1 MGENLKI
8 SNQFLS
14 SICLN
19 HQMKRLAFI
28 SLLSALSVF
37 NTGLASAHQPVELG
51 SKNTRADQGPI
62 LVDGTVSFA
71 LRANFTKANQERGF
85 RVSLKQGELLNF
97 EYLIIDKAP
106 ENKMALTKLPTVTI
120 TAPDGA
126 KSIVKYTERTKFY
139 EPYGRTNYLYLA
151 RFSSTA
157 VEGIYNFSIKSKAK
171 ASITVSTG
179 SKETFG
185 QVFQPRVCPNIEL
198 QQTPIVTNAEAATL
212 IGMKKDTASSCA
224 AKLNWVYRIGQ
235 EDDQIFALTKDY
247 RLDRV
252 TVIIKNGLITNSLVG

>member
-1 MGENLKI
+1 
-8 SNQFLS
+8 
-14 SICLN
+14 
-19 HQMKRLAFI
+19 MKKHIFI
-28 SLLSALSVF
+28 ALIAPLLLTNS
-37 NTGLASAHQPVELG
+37 GLANAHQPVELG

-62 LVDGTVSFA
+62 LVDGTISFA
-71 LRANFTKANQERGF
+71 LRAEFTKANQERGF

-106 ENKMALTKLPTVTI
+106 ENKMALNKLPTVTI

-157 VEGIYNFSIKSKAK
+157 LDGIYNFSIKSKAK

-185 QVFQPRVCPNIEL
+185 QVFQPASCPSIEP
-198 QQTPIVTNAEAATL
+198 QQTPAVTNAQAATL
-212 IGMKKDTASSCA
+212 IGMKKDAATSCA
-224 AKLNWVYRIGQ
+224 AKLGWGYRVGQ
-235 EDDQIFALTKDY
+235 EDDQLFALTKDY

-252 TVIIKNGLITNSLVG
+252 TVVIKKGIVTESVVG

>member
-1 MGENLKI
+1 MKKLI
-8 SNQFLS
+8 FIALIAPLS
-14 SICLN
+14 LINSG
-19 HQMKRLAFI
+19 LAF
-28 SLLSALSVF
+28 
-37 NTGLASAHQPVELG
+37 AHQPVELG

-62 LVDGTVSFA
+62 LVDGTISFA
-71 LRANFTKANQERGF
+71 LRAEFTKANQERGF

-106 ENKMALTKLPTVTI
+106 ENKMALNKLPTVTI

-126 KSIVKYTERTKFY
+126 KSIVKFTERTKFY

-157 VEGIYNFSIKSKAK
+157 LDGIYNFSIKSKAK

-185 QVFQPRVCPNIEL
+185 QVFQPASCPSIEP
-198 QQTPIVTNAEAATL
+198 QQTPAVTNAQAATL
-212 IGMKKDTASSCA
+212 IGMKKDAATSCA
-224 AKLNWVYRIGQ
+224 AKLGWGYRVGQ
-235 EDDQIFALTKDY
+235 EDDQLFALTKDY

-252 TVIIKNGLITNSLVG
+252 TVVIKKGIITESVVG

>member
-1 MGENLKI
+1 VRKHLFI
-8 SNQFLS
+8 TL
-14 SICLN
+14 
-19 HQMKRLAFI
+19 LAP
-28 SLLSALSVF
+28 LLLMNS
-37 NTGLASAHQPVELG
+37 GLANAHQPVELG
-51 SKNTRADQGPI
+51 SKNMRADQGPI

-85 RVSLKQGELLNF
+85 RASLKQGELLNF

-106 ENKMALTKLPTVTI
+106 ENKMPLSKLPIVTI

-126 KSIVKYTERTKFY
+126 KSVVKYTERTKFY

-157 VEGIYNFSIKSKAK
+157 VEGIYNFSIRSKAK

-185 QVFQPRVCPNIEL
+185 QVFQPASCPSIEP
-198 QQTPIVTNAEAATL
+198 QQTPTVTNAQAATL
-212 IGMKKDTASSCA
+212 IGMKKDAATSCA
-224 AKLNWVYRIGQ
+224 AKLGWGYRVGQ
-235 EDDQIFALTKDY
+235 EDDQLFALTKDY
-247 RLDRV
+247 QLDRV
-252 TVIIKNGLITNSLVG
+252 TVVIKKGIITESVVG

>member
-1 MGENLKI
+1 MKKYLFI
-8 SNQFLS
+8 ALIAPLS
-14 SICLN
+14 LINSG
-19 HQMKRLAFI
+19 LAF
-28 SLLSALSVF
+28 
-37 NTGLASAHQPVELG
+37 AHQPVELG

-62 LVDGTVSFA
+62 LVDGTISFA
-71 LRANFTKANQERGF
+71 LRAEFTKANQERGF
-85 RVSLKQGELLNF
+85 RASLKQGELLNF

-106 ENKMALTKLPTVTI
+106 ENKMALNKLPTVTI

-126 KSIVKYTERTKFY
+126 KSIVKFTERTKFY

-157 VEGIYNFSIKSKAK
+157 LDGIYNFSIKSKAK

-185 QVFQPRVCPNIEL
+185 QVFQPASCPSIEP
-198 QQTPIVTNAEAATL
+198 QQTPAVTNAQAATL
-212 IGMKKDTASSCA
+212 IGMKKDAATSCA
-224 AKLNWVYRIGQ
+224 AKLGWGYRVGQ
-235 EDDQIFALTKDY
+235 EDDQLFALTKDY

-252 TVIIKNGLITNSLVG
+252 TVVIKKGIVTESVVG

>member
-1 MGENLKI
+1 
-8 SNQFLS
+8 
-14 SICLN
+14 
-19 HQMKRLAFI
+19 MKRLPFI
-28 SLLSALSVF
+28 SLIIVISIF
-37 NTGLASAHQPVELG
+37 NMGQASAHQPVELG

-85 RVSLKQGELLNF
+85 RASLKQGELLNF
-97 EYLIIDKAP
+97 EYLITDKAP
-106 ENKMALTKLPTVTI
+106 ENKMPLSKLPTVTI
-120 TAPDGA
+120 TAPDG
-126 KSIVKYTERTKFY
+126 VKRVVKFTERTNFY

-185 QVFQPRVCPNIEL
+185 QVFQPRVCPNIEQ
-198 QQTPIVTNAEAATL
+198 QQTPTVTNAEAATL

-224 AKLNWVYRIGQ
+224 AKLNWVYRVAQ
-235 EDDQIFALTKDY
+235 EDDQSFALTRDY

>member
-1 MGENLKI
+1 MKKYLFI
-8 SNQFLS
+8 ALIAPLS
-14 SICLN
+14 LINSG
-19 HQMKRLAFI
+19 LAF
-28 SLLSALSVF
+28 
-37 NTGLASAHQPVELG
+37 AHQPVELG

-62 LVDGTVSFA
+62 LVDGTISFA

-106 ENKMALTKLPTVTI
+106 ENKMALNKLPTVTI

-126 KSIVKYTERTKFY
+126 KSIVKFTERTKFY
-139 EPYGRTNYLYLA
+139 EPNGRTNYLYLA

-157 VEGIYNFSIKSKAK
+157 LDGIYNFSIKSKAK

-185 QVFQPRVCPNIEL
+185 QVFQPAICPTIEP
-198 QQTPIVTNAEAATL
+198 QQTLTVTNAQAATL
-212 IGMKKDTASSCA
+212 IGMKKDAATSCA
-224 AKLNWVYRIGQ
+224 AKLGWGYRVGQ
-235 EDDQIFALTKDY
+235 EDDQLFALTKDY

-252 TVIIKNGLITNSLVG
+252 TVVIKKGIVTESVVG

>member
-1 MGENLKI
+1 
-8 SNQFLS
+8 
-14 SICLN
+14 
-19 HQMKRLAFI
+19 MKKHIFI
-28 SLLSALSVF
+28 ALIAPLLLTNS
-37 NTGLASAHQPVELG
+37 GLANAHQPVELG

-85 RVSLKQGELLNF
+85 RASLKQGELLNF

-106 ENKMALTKLPTVTI
+106 ENKMPLSKLPTVTI
-120 TAPDGA
+120 TAPDG
-126 KSIVKYTERTKFY
+126 VKRVVKFTERTNFY

-185 QVFQPRVCPNIEL
+185 QVFQPRVCPNIEQ

-224 AKLNWVYRIGQ
+224 AKLNWIYRIGQ
-235 EDDQIFALTKDY
+235 EDDHLFALTRDY

-252 TVIIKNGLITNSLVG
+252 TVVIKNGLITNSLVG

>member
-1 MGENLKI
+1 
-8 SNQFLS
+8 
-14 SICLN
+14 
-19 HQMKRLAFI
+19 MKRLSFI
-28 SLLSALSVF
+28 SLITAFSFF
-37 NTGLASAHQPVELG
+37 NMGLASAHQPVELG
-51 SKNTRADQGPI
+51 SKNMRADQGPI

-85 RVSLKQGELLNF
+85 RASLKQGELLNF

-106 ENKMALTKLPTVTI
+106 ENKMPLSKLPTVTI
-120 TAPDGA
+120 TAPDG
-126 KSIVKYTERTKFY
+126 VKRVVKFTERTNFY

-185 QVFQPRVCPNIEL
+185 QVFQPRVCPNIEQ

-212 IGMKKDTASSCA
+212 IGMKKNTASSCA
-224 AKLNWVYRIGQ
+224 AKLNWIYRIGQ
-235 EDDQIFALTKDY
+235 EDDQLFALTRDY

-252 TVIIKNGLITNSLVG
+252 TVVIKNGLITNSLVG

>member
-1 MGENLKI
+1 
-8 SNQFLS
+8 
-14 SICLN
+14 
-19 HQMKRLAFI
+19 MKRLSFI
-28 SLLSALSVF
+28 SLITAFSIF
-37 NTGLASAHQPVELG
+37 NMGLASAHQPVELG
-51 SKNTRADQGPI
+51 SKNMRADQGPI

-85 RVSLKQGELLNF
+85 RASLKQGELLNF

-106 ENKMALTKLPTVTI
+106 ENKMPLSKLPTVTI
-120 TAPDGA
+120 TAPDG
-126 KSIVKYTERTKFY
+126 VKRVVKFTERSNFY
-139 EPYGRTNYLYLA
+139 EPYGRINYLYLA
-151 RFSSTA
+151 RFSSPA

-185 QVFQPRVCPNIEL
+185 QVFQPGICPIIEQ

-224 AKLNWVYRIGQ
+224 AKLNWIYRVGQ
-235 EDDQIFALTKDY
+235 EDDQIFALTRDY

-252 TVIIKNGLITNSLVG
+252 TVVIKNGLITNSLVG

>member
-1 MGENLKI
+1 MKKYLFI
-8 SNQFLS
+8 ALIAPLS
-14 SICLN
+14 LINSG
-19 HQMKRLAFI
+19 LAF
-28 SLLSALSVF
+28 
-37 NTGLASAHQPVELG
+37 AHQPVELG

-62 LVDGTVSFA
+62 LVDGTISFA

-106 ENKMALTKLPTVTI
+106 ENKMALNKLPTVTI

-139 EPYGRTNYLYLA
+139 EPHGRTNYLYLA

-157 VEGIYNFSIKSKAK
+157 LDGIYNFSIKSKAK

-185 QVFQPRVCPNIEL
+185 QVFQPAICPTIEP
-198 QQTPIVTNAEAATL
+198 QQTLTVTNAQAATL
-212 IGMKKDTASSCA
+212 IGMKKDAATSCA
-224 AKLNWVYRIGQ
+224 AKLGWGYRVGQ
-235 EDDQIFALTKDY
+235 EDDQLFALTKDY

-252 TVIIKNGLITNSLVG
+252 TVVIKKGIITESVVG

>member
-1 MGENLKI
+1 MKKYLFI
-8 SNQFLS
+8 ALIAPLS
-14 SICLN
+14 LINSG
-19 HQMKRLAFI
+19 LAF
-28 SLLSALSVF
+28 
-37 NTGLASAHQPVELG
+37 AHQPVELG

-62 LVDGTVSFA
+62 LVDGTISFA
-71 LRANFTKANQERGF
+71 LRAEFTKANQERGF

-106 ENKMALTKLPTVTI
+106 ENKMALNKLPTVTI

-126 KSIVKYTERTKFY
+126 KSIVKFTERTKFY

-157 VEGIYNFSIKSKAK
+157 LDGIYNFSIKSKAK

-185 QVFQPRVCPNIEL
+185 QVFQPAICPTIEP
-198 QQTPIVTNAEAATL
+198 QQTLTVTNAQAATL
-212 IGMKKDTASSCA
+212 IGMKKDAATSCA
-224 AKLNWVYRIGQ
+224 AKLGWGYRVGQ
-235 EDDQIFALTKDY
+235 EDDQLFALTKDY

-252 TVIIKNGLITNSLVG
+252 TVVIKKRIVTESVVG

>member
-1 MGENLKI
+1 MKKYLFI
-8 SNQFLS
+8 ALIAPLS
-14 SICLN
+14 LINSG
-19 HQMKRLAFI
+19 LAF
-28 SLLSALSVF
+28 
-37 NTGLASAHQPVELG
+37 AHQPVELG

-62 LVDGTVSFA
+62 LVDGTISFA
-71 LRANFTKANQERGF
+71 LRAEFTKANQERGF

-106 ENKMALTKLPTVTI
+106 ENKMALNKLPTVTI

-126 KSIVKYTERTKFY
+126 KSIVKFTERTKFY

-157 VEGIYNFSIKSKAK
+157 LDGIYNFSIKSKAK

-185 QVFQPRVCPNIEL
+185 QVFQPASCPSIEP
-198 QQTPIVTNAEAATL
+198 QQTLAVTNAQAAIL
-212 IGMKKDTASSCA
+212 IGMKKDAATSCA
-224 AKLNWVYRIGQ
+224 AKLGWGYRVGQ
-235 EDDQIFALTKDY
+235 EDDQLFALTKDY

-252 TVIIKNGLITNSLVG
+252 TVVIKKGIVTESVVG

>member
-1 MGENLKI
+1 MKKYLFI
-8 SNQFLS
+8 ALIAPLS
-14 SICLN
+14 LINSG
-19 HQMKRLAFI
+19 LAF
-28 SLLSALSVF
+28 
-37 NTGLASAHQPVELG
+37 AHQPVELG

-62 LVDGTVSFA
+62 LVDGTISFA
-71 LRANFTKANQERGF
+71 LRAEFTKANQERGF
-85 RVSLKQGELLNF
+85 RASLKQGELLNF

-126 KSIVKYTERTKFY
+126 KSIVKFTERTKFY

-157 VEGIYNFSIKSKAK
+157 LDGIYNFSIKSKAK

-185 QVFQPRVCPNIEL
+185 QVFQPASCPSIEP
-198 QQTPIVTNAEAATL
+198 QQTPTVTNAQAATL
-212 IGMKKDTASSCA
+212 IGMKKDAATSCA
-224 AKLNWVYRIGQ
+224 AKLGWGYRVGQ
-235 EDDQIFALTKDY
+235 EDDQLFALTKDY

-252 TVIIKNGLITNSLVG
+252 TVIIKKGLITESVVG

>member
-1 MGENLKI
+1 MKKYLFI
-8 SNQFLS
+8 ALIAPLS
-14 SICLN
+14 LINSG
-19 HQMKRLAFI
+19 LAF
-28 SLLSALSVF
+28 
-37 NTGLASAHQPVELG
+37 AHQPVELG

-62 LVDGTVSFA
+62 LVDGTISFA
-71 LRANFTKANQERGF
+71 LRAEFTKANQERGF

-106 ENKMALTKLPTVTI
+106 ENKMALNKLPTVTI

-126 KSIVKYTERTKFY
+126 KSIVKFTERTKFY

-151 RFSSTA
+151 RYSSTA
-157 VEGIYNFSIKSKAK
+157 LDGIYNFSIKSKAK

-185 QVFQPRVCPNIEL
+185 QVFQPASCPSIEP
-198 QQTPIVTNAEAATL
+198 QQTPTVTNAQAATL
-212 IGMKKDTASSCA
+212 IGMKKDAATSCA
-224 AKLNWVYRIGQ
+224 AKLGWGYRVGQ
-235 EDDQIFALTKDY
+235 EDDQLFALTKDY

-252 TVIIKNGLITNSLVG
+252 TVVIKKGIVTESVVG

>member
-1 MGENLKI
+1 VKKHI
-8 SNQFLS
+8 
-14 SICLN
+14 
-19 HQMKRLAFI
+19 FI
-28 SLLSALSVF
+28 ALIAPLLLTNS
-37 NTGLASAHQPVELG
+37 GLANAHQPVELG

-62 LVDGTVSFA
+62 LVDGTISFA
-71 LRANFTKANQERGF
+71 LRAKFTKANQERGF

-106 ENKMALTKLPTVTI
+106 ENKMPLSKLPTVTI
-120 TAPDGA
+120 SAPDG
-126 KSIVKYTERTKFY
+126 VKRVVKFTERTNFY

-179 SKETFG
+179 NKETFG
-185 QVFQPRVCPNIEL
+185 QVFQPRVCPNIEQ
-198 QQTPIVTNAEAATL
+198 QQTPTVTNAEAATL

-224 AKLNWVYRIGQ
+224 AKLNWIYRIGQ
-235 EDDQIFALTKDY
+235 EDDQLFALTRDY

-252 TVIIKNGLITNSLVG
+252 TVVIKNGLITNSLVG

>member
-1 MGENLKI
+1 
-8 SNQFLS
+8 
-14 SICLN
+14 
-19 HQMKRLAFI
+19 MKKHIFI
-28 SLLSALSVF
+28 ALIAPLLLTNS
-37 NTGLASAHQPVELG
+37 GLANAHQPVELG

-85 RVSLKQGELLNF
+85 RASLKQGELLNF

-106 ENKMALTKLPTVTI
+106 ENKMPLSKLPTVTI
-120 TAPDGA
+120 TAPDGV
-126 KSIVKYTERTKFY
+126 KSVVKFTERSNFY

-179 SKETFG
+179 SKEIFG
-185 QVFQPRVCPNIEL
+185 QVFQPGICPTIEQ
-198 QQTPIVTNAEAATL
+198 QQTPTVNNAQAATL
-212 IGMKKDTASSCA
+212 VGMKKDTAASCA

>member
-1 MGENLKI
+1 
-8 SNQFLS
+8 
-14 SICLN
+14 
-19 HQMKRLAFI
+19 MKRLVFI
-28 SLLSALSVF
+28 SLVAALSLSS
-37 NTGLASAHQPVELG
+37 TGLANAHQPVELG

-85 RVSLKQGELLNF
+85 RASLKQGELLNF
-97 EYLIIDKAP
+97 EYLIIDKTP
-106 ENKMALTKLPTVTI
+106 ENKMPVNKLPTVTI
-120 TAPDGA
+120 TAPDGV

-157 VEGIYNFSIKSKAK
+157 LEGIYNFSIKSKAK

-185 QVFQPRVCPNIEL
+185 QVFQPASCPTIEP
-198 QQTPIVTNAEAATL
+198 QQTLAVTNAQAATL
-212 IGMKKDTASSCA
+212 IGMKKDAATSCA
-224 AKLNWVYRIGQ
+224 SKLGLGFRVGQ
-235 EDDQIFALTKDY
+235 EDDQLFALTKDY

-252 TVIIKNGLITNSLVG
+252 TVVIKKGLITDSVVG

>member
-1 MGENLKI
+1 MGENLKF
-8 SNQFLS
+8 SKPFLS
-14 SICLN
+14 FLCLN
-19 HQMKRLAFI
+19 HQMKRMPFI
-28 SLLSALSVF
+28 SLITAFSILNMGTA
-37 NTGLASAHQPVELG
+37 NAHQPVELG

-106 ENKMALTKLPTVTI
+106 ENKMPLSKLPTVII
-120 TAPDGA
+120 TAPDGV
-126 KSIVKYTERTKFY
+126 KSIVKFTERTNFY

-179 SKETFG
+179 SKEIFG
-185 QVFQPRVCPNIEL
+185 QVFQPGICPTIEP
-198 QQTPIVTNAEAATL
+198 QQTPTVSNAQAATL
-212 IGMKKDTASSCA
+212 VGMKKDTAASCA
-224 AKLNWVYRIGQ
+224 AKLNWIYRIGQ
-235 EDDQIFALTKDY
+235 EDDQLFALTRDY

-252 TVIIKNGLITNSLVG
+252 TVVIKNGLITNSLVG

>member
-1 MGENLKI
+1 
-8 SNQFLS
+8 
-14 SICLN
+14 
-19 HQMKRLAFI
+19 MKRLVFVSLVTAF
-28 SLLSALSVF
+28 SMF
-37 NTGLASAHQPVELG
+37 NSGLATAHQPVELG
-51 SKNTRADQGPI
+51 SKNIRADQGPI
-62 LVDGTVSFA
+62 LVDGTISFA

-106 ENKMALTKLPTVTI
+106 ENKMSLTKLPTVTI
-120 TAPDGA
+120 TAPDG
-126 KSIVKYTERTKFY
+126 VKRVVKFTERTNFY

-185 QVFQPRVCPNIEL
+185 QVFQPRVCPNIEQ

-212 IGMKKDTASSCA
+212 IGMKKNTASSCA
-224 AKLNWVYRIGQ
+224 AKLNWIYRIGQ
-235 EDDQIFALTKDY
+235 EDDQLFALTRDY

-252 TVIIKNGLITNSLVG
+252 TVVIKNGLITNSLVG

>member
-1 MGENLKI
+1 
-8 SNQFLS
+8 
-14 SICLN
+14 
-19 HQMKRLAFI
+19 MKKHIFI
-28 SLLSALSVF
+28 ALIAPLLLTNS
-37 NTGLASAHQPVELG
+37 GLANAHQPVELG

-71 LRANFTKANQERGF
+71 LRAKFTKANQERGF

-106 ENKMALTKLPTVTI
+106 ENKMPLSKLPTVTI

-157 VEGIYNFSIKSKAK
+157 LDGIYNFSIKSKAK

-185 QVFQPRVCPNIEL
+185 QVFQPAICPTIEP
-198 QQTPIVTNAEAATL
+198 QQTLTVTNAQAATL
-212 IGMKKDTASSCA
+212 IGMKKDAATSCA
-224 AKLNWVYRIGQ
+224 AKLGWGYRVGQ
-235 EDDQIFALTKDY
+235 EDDQLFALTKDY

-252 TVIIKNGLITNSLVG
+252 TVVIKKGIVTESVVG

>member
-1 MGENLKI
+1 MKKYLFI
-8 SNQFLS
+8 ALIAPLS
-14 SICLN
+14 LINSG
-19 HQMKRLAFI
+19 LAF
-28 SLLSALSVF
+28 
-37 NTGLASAHQPVELG
+37 AHQPVELG

-71 LRANFTKANQERGF
+71 LRAEFTKANQERGF
-85 RVSLKQGELLNF
+85 RASLKQGELLNF

-106 ENKMALTKLPTVTI
+106 ENKMALNKLPTVTI

-139 EPYGRTNYLYLA
+139 EPHGRTNYLYLA

-157 VEGIYNFSIKSKAK
+157 LDGIYNFSIKSKAK

-185 QVFQPRVCPNIEL
+185 QVFQPAICPTIEP
-198 QQTPIVTNAEAATL
+198 QQTLTVTNAQAATL
-212 IGMKKDTASSCA
+212 IGMKKDAATSCA
-224 AKLNWVYRIGQ
+224 AKLGWGYRVGQ
-235 EDDQIFALTKDY
+235 EDDQLFALTKDY

-252 TVIIKNGLITNSLVG
+252 TVVIKKGIVTESVVG

>member
-1 MGENLKI
+1 
-8 SNQFLS
+8 
-14 SICLN
+14 
-19 HQMKRLAFI
+19 MKRLSFI
-28 SLLSALSVF
+28 SLITAFSIF
-37 NTGLASAHQPVELG
+37 NMGLASAHQPVELG
-51 SKNTRADQGPI
+51 SKNMRADQGPI

-85 RVSLKQGELLNF
+85 RASLKQGELLNF

-106 ENKMALTKLPTVTI
+106 ENKMPLSKLPTVTI
-120 TAPDGA
+120 TAPDG
-126 KSIVKYTERTKFY
+126 VKRVVKFTERTNFY

-185 QVFQPRVCPNIEL
+185 KVFQPRVCPNIEQ

-224 AKLNWVYRIGQ
+224 AKLNWMYRIGQ
-235 EDDQIFALTKDY
+235 EDDQLFALTRDY

-252 TVIIKNGLITNSLVG
+252 TVVIKNGLITNSLVG

>member
-1 MGENLKI
+1 
-8 SNQFLS
+8 
-14 SICLN
+14 
-19 HQMKRLAFI
+19 MKKHIFI
-28 SLLSALSVF
+28 ALIAPLLLTNS
-37 NTGLASAHQPVELG
+37 GLANAHQPVELG

-85 RVSLKQGELLNF
+85 RVSLKQSDLLNF

-106 ENKMALTKLPTVTI
+106 ENKMSLNKLPAVTI

-126 KSIVKYTERTKFY
+126 NSVIKFTERTKFY

-179 SKETFG
+179 SKEIFG
-185 QVFQPRVCPNIEL
+185 EVFQAGICPSIEP
-198 QQTPIVTNAEAATL
+198 QQSPTVTNAQAATL
-212 IGMKKDTASSCA
+212 IGMKKDTATSCA
-224 AKLNWVYRIGQ
+224 AKLGWGYRVGQ
-235 EDDQIFALTKDY
+235 EDDQLFALTKDY

-252 TVIIKNGLITNSLVG
+252 TVVIKKGLITESVVG

>member
-1 MGENLKI
+1 
-8 SNQFLS
+8 
-14 SICLN
+14 
-19 HQMKRLAFI
+19 MKRLSFI
-28 SLLSALSVF
+28 SLITAFSIF
-37 NTGLASAHQPVELG
+37 NMGLASAHQPVELS
-51 SKNTRADQGPI
+51 SKNMRADQGPI

-85 RVSLKQGELLNF
+85 RASLKQGELLNF

-106 ENKMALTKLPTVTI
+106 ENKMPLSKLPTVTI
-120 TAPDGA
+120 TAPDG
-126 KSIVKYTERTKFY
+126 VKRVVKFTERTNFY

-185 QVFQPRVCPNIEL
+185 QVFQPRVCPNIEQ

-224 AKLNWVYRIGQ
+224 AKLNWVYRVAQ
-235 EDDQIFALTKDY
+235 EDDQSFALTRDF

>member
-1 MGENLKI
+1 MKKYLFI
-8 SNQFLS
+8 ALIAPLS
-14 SICLN
+14 LINSG
-19 HQMKRLAFI
+19 LAF
-28 SLLSALSVF
+28 
-37 NTGLASAHQPVELG
+37 AHQPVELG

-62 LVDGTVSFA
+62 LVDGTISFA
-71 LRANFTKANQERGF
+71 LRAEFTKANQERGF

-106 ENKMALTKLPTVTI
+106 ENKMALNKLPTVTI

-126 KSIVKYTERTKFY
+126 KSIVKFTERTKFY

-157 VEGIYNFSIKSKAK
+157 LDGIYNFSIKSKAK

-185 QVFQPRVCPNIEL
+185 QVFQPASCPSIEP
-198 QQTPIVTNAEAATL
+198 QQTLAVTNAQAATL
-212 IGMKKDTASSCA
+212 IGMKKDTATSCA
-224 AKLNWVYRIGQ
+224 AKLNWGYRVGQ
-235 EDDQIFALTKDY
+235 EDDQLFALTKDY

-252 TVIIKNGLITNSLVG
+252 TVAIKKGIVTESVVG

>member
-1 MGENLKI
+1 MKKYLFI
-8 SNQFLS
+8 ALIAPLS
-14 SICLN
+14 LINSG
-19 HQMKRLAFI
+19 LAF
-28 SLLSALSVF
+28 
-37 NTGLASAHQPVELG
+37 AHQPVELG

-62 LVDGTVSFA
+62 LVDGTISFA
-71 LRANFTKANQERGF
+71 LRAEFTKANQERGF
-85 RVSLKQGELLNF
+85 RASLKQGELLNF

-106 ENKMALTKLPTVTI
+106 ENKMALNKLPTVTI

-126 KSIVKYTERTKFY
+126 KSIVKFTERTKFY

-157 VEGIYNFSIKSKAK
+157 LDGIYNFSIKSKTK

-185 QVFQPRVCPNIEL
+185 QVFQPASCPTIEP
-198 QQTPIVTNAEAATL
+198 QQTLAVTNAQAATL
-212 IGMKKDTASSCA
+212 IGMKKDAATSCA
-224 AKLNWVYRIGQ
+224 AKLGWGYRVGQ
-235 EDDQIFALTKDY
+235 EDDQLFALTKDY

-252 TVIIKNGLITNSLVG
+252 TVVIKKGIVTESVVG

>member
-1 MGENLKI
+1 MKKYLFI
-8 SNQFLS
+8 ALIAPLS
-14 SICLN
+14 LINSG
-19 HQMKRLAFI
+19 LAF
-28 SLLSALSVF
+28 
-37 NTGLASAHQPVELG
+37 AHQPVELG

-62 LVDGTVSFA
+62 LVDGTTSFA
-71 LRANFTKANQERGF
+71 LRAEFTKANQERGF

-106 ENKMALTKLPTVTI
+106 ENKMALNKLPTVTI

-157 VEGIYNFSIKSKAK
+157 LEGIYNFSIKSKAK

-185 QVFQPRVCPNIEL
+185 QVFQPAICPTIEP
-198 QQTPIVTNAEAATL
+198 QQTLTVTNAQAATL
-212 IGMKKDTASSCA
+212 IGMKKDAATSCA
-224 AKLNWVYRIGQ
+224 AKLGWGYRVGQ
-235 EDDQIFALTKDY
+235 EDDQLFALTKDY

-252 TVIIKNGLITNSLVG
+252 TVVIKKGIVTESVVG